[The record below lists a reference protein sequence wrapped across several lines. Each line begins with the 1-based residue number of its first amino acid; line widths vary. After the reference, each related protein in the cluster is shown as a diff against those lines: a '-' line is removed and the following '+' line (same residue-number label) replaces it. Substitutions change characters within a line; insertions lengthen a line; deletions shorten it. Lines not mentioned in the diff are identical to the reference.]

1 MYAVCNTL
9 SRLRAHG
16 TPHQSG
22 NMPTLLLTRL
32 ASAPAWASACSLGAY
47 LYLWVR
53 GIGHALTLLGL
64 HDNSL
69 LAHALSED
77 SLRADVALLVAL
89 YGVESAAAFVLGR
102 CPLRA
107 VSLLRVRSLRVG
119 FLFPRRVGPALSL
132 GLRSRAPVCCR
143 RAPAPVCWRA
153 PAAEAGG

>member
-53 GIGHALTLLGL
+53 GIGHAVVQRGTRTGRTSRWGAREYDDGVSATL
-64 HDNSL
+64 HKIWQ
-69 LAHALSED
+69 
-77 SLRADVALLVAL
+77 
-89 YGVESAAAFVLGR
+89 VEGGGASQIF
-102 CPLRA
+102 PL
-107 VSLLRVRSLRVG
+107 
-119 FLFPRRVGPALSL
+119 FLEIDGSIDRG
-132 GLRSRAPVCCR
+132 
-143 RAPAPVCWRA
+143 
-153 PAAEAGG
+153 